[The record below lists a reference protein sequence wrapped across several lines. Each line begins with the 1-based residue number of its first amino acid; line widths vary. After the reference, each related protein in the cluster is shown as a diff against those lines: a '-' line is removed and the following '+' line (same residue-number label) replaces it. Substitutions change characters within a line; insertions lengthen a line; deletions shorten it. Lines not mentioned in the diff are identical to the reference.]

1 MVVYFFIFL
10 AFLSLGDD
18 APHLLFGDYLRVGSE
33 PCTVMKVKQYSK
45 KVLNELYQI
54 FWGFKVS
61 NSQARSRKLSME
73 SIGNYDIVL
82 VCDKTQNIFATFV

>member
-1 MVVYFFIFL
+1 MFTSSSFSRY
-10 AFLSLGDD
+10 LSLGDD
-18 APHLLFGDYLRVGSE
+18 TPLLLFDDYLRVGSE
-33 PCTVMKVKQYSK
+33 PSTVMKVKQYSK

-54 FWGFKVS
+54 FGGFKVS
-61 NSQARSRKLSME
+61 NSQAQSRKLSME